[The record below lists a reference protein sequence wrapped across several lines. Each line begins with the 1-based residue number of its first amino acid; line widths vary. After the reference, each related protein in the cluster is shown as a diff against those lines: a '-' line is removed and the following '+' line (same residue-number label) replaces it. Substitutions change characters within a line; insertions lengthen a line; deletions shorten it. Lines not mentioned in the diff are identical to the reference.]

1 MMNTKKIIRTTVAAS
16 VLAFAAHTATFAQTP
31 NGGISKDM
39 LKTITSPTTQTQAQR
54 ALQNAI
60 LTNGIENLA
69 KGKGQ
74 LGLVPSQF
82 SIETPKQSITDQKSS
97 GRCWMFSSFNV
108 LRADFAATHK
118 DTIVDLSQDYLFFWD
133 QLEKSNLMLQGMID
147 TGKKDITDP
156 EVQFFL
162 SNPLSD
168 GGTFCGAVD
177 LVAKYGLA
185 PKCVVPETYSSDNTA
200 QIDRILKSK
209 LREFGLKLRKMV
221 AANKKPAAVNEEKTK
236 MLKEIYNILCMAYGT
251 PVTEFQ
257 YAHVDKN
264 GKQLGEEKT
273 YTPQQFAAEIGAVNL
288 DTRYL
293 MVMNDPRHEYGK
305 VYEIE
310 YDRHSYDGHNWRY
323 LNLAM
328 EDIEAL
334 AIASLK
340 GGQKMYS
347 SYDVGKFLD
356 RKRGYCSL
364 DNFDY
369 ESLFQTSF
377 PMTKAERLLTHDSGS
392 THAMTLTA
400 VDLDKNGKPKAWKVE
415 NSWGADNGQKGCL
428 VMTAEWFREY
438 MFRLVVEKK
447 YASEKLL
454 KMAEQK
460 PIMLKYDDALFEE

>member
-1 MMNTKKIIRTTVAAS
+1 MNTRIILCG
-16 VLAFAAHTATFAQTP
+16 LALGMATMSWAQTSE
-31 NGGISKDM
+31 GGISQEM
-39 LKTITSPTTQTQAQR
+39 LKVITAAGPQTQAER
-54 ALQNAI
+54 ALQNAL
-60 LTNGIENLA
+60 LTNSIDALA
-69 KGKGQ
+69 KGKAQ
-74 LGLVPSQF
+74 MTAVPSQF

-97 GRCWMFSSFNV
+97 GRCWMFSSMNV
-108 LRADFAATHK
+108 LRADFAAQCKGAAENT
-118 DTIVDLSQDYLFFWD
+118 DAVIEFSQDHLFFWD
-133 QLEKSNLMLQGMID
+133 QLEKANLMLQGCIN
-147 TGKKDITDP
+147 TAKKDINDA
-156 EVQFFL
+156 EVQWFFQY
-162 SNPLSD
+162 PLSD

-177 LVAKYGLA
+177 LVAKYGLV
-185 PKCVVPETYSSDNTA
+185 PKEIVPETFSSESTSV
-200 QIDRILKSK
+200 ISRLLRSK

-221 AANKKPAAVNEEKTK
+221 ADGKKPAAVNTEKTA
-236 MLKEIYNILCMAYGT
+236 MLKVIYGMLCQAYGT
-251 PVTEFQ
+251 PVQKFT
-257 YAHVDKN
+257 YAFTDKD
-264 GKQLGEEKT
+264 GKVVGEEKT
-273 YTPQQFAAEIGAVNL
+273 YTPQEFAVAVGAVNL
-288 DTRYL
+288 DSRYL

-310 YDRHSYDGHNWRY
+310 MDRHTQDGHNWRY

-356 RKRGYCSL
+356 RKRGFAAL
-364 DNFDY
+364 DNFNY
-369 ESLFQTSF
+369 EDLFQTSF
-377 PMTKAERLLTHDSGS
+377 PMTKRERLLTRDSGS

-400 VDLDKNGKPKAWKVE
+400 VNLDKEGKPTMWKVE
-415 NSWGADNGQKGCL
+415 NSWGSDSGQKGCL

-460 PIMLKYDDALFEE
+460 PVMLKYDDALFDE

>member
-1 MMNTKKIIRTTVAAS
+1 MMVGTM
-16 VLAFAAHTATFAQTP
+16 LALTAHTTSANAQTRD
-31 NGGISKDM
+31 GGITQDM
-39 LKTITSPTTQTQAQR
+39 LKTITASAPQTQAQR

-60 LTNGIENLA
+60 LNNGIENLA
-69 KGKGQ
+69 KGKAQ
-74 LGLVPSQF
+74 LGEVPSLF
-82 SIETPKQSITDQKSS
+82 SVETPKQSITNQKSS

-108 LRADFAATHK
+108 LRADLAAAK
-118 DTIVDLSQDYLFFWD
+118 KGAVIEFSQDYLFFWD
-133 QLEKSNLMLQGMID
+133 QLEKSNLMLQSMID
-147 TGKKDITDP
+147 TGKKDINDP
-156 EVQFFL
+156 EVQFLFA
-162 SNPLSD
+162 SPIGD

-185 PKCVVPETYSSDNTA
+185 PKCVVPETFSSESTTQMRN
-200 QIDRILKSK
+200 ILKSK
-209 LREFGLKLRKMV
+209 LREYGLKLRQMV
-221 AANKKPAAVNEEKTK
+221 AAGKKPAAIKEAKTK
-236 MLKEIYNILCMAYGT
+236 MLKEIYNMLCMAFGT

-257 YAHVDKN
+257 YAFVDKD
-264 GKQLGEEKT
+264 GKQISEEKT
-273 YTPQQFAAEIGAVNL
+273 YTPQQFAEECGATNL
-288 DTRYL
+288 DTRYI

-310 YDRHSYDGHNWRY
+310 LDRHTYDGHNWRY

-328 EDIEAL
+328 EDIEEL

-356 RKRGYCSL
+356 RKRGFASL
-364 DNFDY
+364 ENFDY
-369 ESLFQTSF
+369 ANLFQTEF
-377 PMTKAERLLTHDSGS
+377 PMTKAERLWTHDSGS

-400 VDLDKNGKPKAWKVE
+400 VDLDKNGKPKNWKVE
-415 NSWGADNGQKGCL
+415 NSWGSDTGQKGYL
-428 VMTAEWFREY
+428 VMTPEWFREY

-460 PIMLKYDDALFEE
+460 PVMLKYDDALFDE